1 MLVPTIKTAFP
12 HSNHVC
18 CDTIIQLCRKAVCV
32 VCPSLYWKIT
42 IKGAWQVGPPTL
54 ALTSCIKRKIAKIP
68 IVLTLPACQQPK
80 IIPFGR
86 FSWPCP
92 CWQTSGMILH
102 WLQNIQMWP
111 SVPIL
116 VSHCCTSKQPQTP
129 SSNQKSRLFPNSLCL
144 KHTSFVFRANCF
156 SSCKTQLNCPLLQ
169 ETNYFPTG
177 YPQHI
182 IMVPSSTHMSL
193 SQLHQQPMGV

>member
-12 HSNHVC
+12 HSNCVC

-54 ALTSCIKRKIAKIP
+54 ALTSCIKRKSAKIP

-111 SVPIL
+111 SVPIPFQPSVPL
-116 VSHCCTSKQPQTP
+116 LHLKAATNSKQQPEIKALSQ
-129 SSNQKSRLFPNSLCL
+129 F
-144 KHTSFVFRANCF
+144 
-156 SSCKTQLNCPLLQ
+156 PLL
-169 ETNYFPTG
+169 ETYFLCF
-177 YPQHI
+177 Q
-182 IMVPSSTHMSL
+182 S
-193 SQLHQQPMGV
+193 